1 MAADKQIIINT
12 LRWILNE
19 NSAAVFAIEE
29 HYVQAAVTMPNEIYC
44 EAVSHHYHSAIDIGL
59 ESAFINMGFHLEEG
73 GNYSR
78 RYYIGD
84 AAVVEKLA
92 DDIVKIFEELYHSD
106 PAKPF
111 EVTEL

>member
-12 LRWILNE
+12 LRWIINE
-19 NSAAVFAIEE
+19 NSAAVFAIDE
-29 HYVQAAVTMPNEIYC
+29 HFVQAAVSLPNEIYC
-44 EAVSHHYHSAIDIGL
+44 EAVSHHYHSGINIGL
-59 ESAFINMGFHLEEG
+59 ESAFIEMGFHLEEG

-78 RYYIGD
+78 RYYTAD
-84 AAVVEKLA
+84 AAMVEKLA

-106 PAKPF
+106 PSKPF

>member
-12 LRWILNE
+12 INWILNE
-19 NSAAVFAIEE
+19 SSAAVFAIDE
-29 HYVQAAVTMPNEIYC
+29 HYVQAAVTLP
-44 EAVSHHYHSAIDIGL
+44 VDIGL

-78 RYYIGD
+78 RYYTAD

-92 DDIVKIFEELYHSD
+92 DDIVKIFEELYRSD

>member
-19 NSAAVFAIEE
+19 NSAAVFAIDE
-29 HYVQAAVTMPNEIYC
+29 HYVQAAVSMPNEIYC
-44 EAVSHHYHSAIDIGL
+44 EALSHHYHSAIDIAL
-59 ESAFINMGFHLEEG
+59 VSAFINMGFHLEEG
-73 GNYSR
+73 GYYSR
-78 RYYIGD
+78 RYYISDDSDLERFAGD
-84 AAVVEKLA
+84 V
-92 DDIVKIFEELYHSD
+92 VKIFEKLYKSD